1 MKTRDAL
8 SAVGLVLSLCSMS
21 GAQIAEAPS
30 HQKSIATAS
39 RAYQFLGDTPAI
51 SAPFL
56 TTENKI
62 EIPILAGLYAFD
74 GFTTQHA
81 RILEGG
87 HFAEINPL
95 ARSLVQTRKGQV
107 IAGVLGMSTS
117 IGTAYVLHR
126 FHHDRAARWFMRA
139 NVAAE
144 TLNVTA
150 LAVTTYGPSR
160 RIW

>member
-1 MKTRDAL
+1 MRTRNGL
-8 SAVGLVLSLCSMS
+8 SVVGLVLSLCSMS
-21 GAQIAEAPS
+21 SAQVVDAPS
-30 HQKSIATAS
+30 QEKTVAAAS
-39 RAYQFLGDTPAI
+39 RPYRFSRGTPSVAV
-51 SAPFL
+51 PFL

-62 EIPILAGLYAFD
+62 EIPVLAGLYAFD

-87 HFAEINPL
+87 HFVEMNPL

-107 IAGVLGMSTS
+107 IAGVLGMSTTV
-117 IGTAYVLHR
+117 GTAYVLHR
-126 FHHDRAARWFMRA
+126 FHHARTARWFMRA
-139 NVAAE
+139 SVAAE